1 MADKPDTLRDSAFPL
16 PDENQQYAIE
26 IQRRIAEIDAGTAR
40 LISID
45 DTLARARQALK
56 DARDSSRSR

>member
-1 MADKPDTLRDSAFPL
+1 MTDKSEPLRDSAFPL

-26 IQRRIAEIDAGTAR
+26 IERRIAEIDAGTAR
-40 LISID
+40 LVSID

-56 DARDSSRSR
+56 DARDNSRRR